1 MKRTSVTDPLLIV
14 SVTVA
19 PEFGRIGITFCP
31 GKKDRHGT
39 SAEWDR
45 DLAAD
50 LDAIRDW
57 GAVAVVTLLEAKELE
72 LLKVQ
77 SLGDEVLRRDMAWF
91 HLPIVDVSTPDEEFE
106 LNWGT
111 AGQRLRV
118 LLQSGFD
125 VVVHCRGG
133 LGRAG
138 TIAARLLVELGVKPV
153 TAVAKVRK
161 ARPGA
166 IETKAQEAFVM
177 KIASERARLGENAE
191 AIAERDNMDWFE
203 RLTGFRE
210 ASYKETRAK
219 LEVNGQQLRSRVNGK
234 SYGIGKLELV
244 PLEALR
250 ERVQAGPR
258 AHGRL
263 KVKVVTG
270 DVRQMHKSPDNTGA
284 VFQVASQFNLLEM
297 IGPTITPEHG
307 VTRYQSDPTQGP
319 ACAIAAGA
327 ATIYRN
333 YFAPVRGFE
342 GQTKERQLDG
352 LAALGEALS
361 SVLHQP
367 VEALW
372 EMRNGYAL
380 CTRAGLDRIAEHLRA
395 LRPEQVDILRGKLHV
410 GVHPDVEV
418 TDADGE
424 NRPLVTQVFCSALPV
439 AYADVPISHWG
450 PFASLILEAAY
461 EATLWAAVLNAQRG
475 ASNIV
480 LLTSLGGGAF
490 RNSDRWIF
498 AAIRRALQM
507 VAALDLEVRLVS
519 YGTPPQA
526 MIQIAEDF
534 GDRRPTMW
542 TT

>member
-1 MKRTSVTDPLLIV
+1 MKRTSVTDPLLIA

-31 GKKDRHGT
+31 GKKDPRRMSG
-39 SAEWDR
+39 EWDR
-45 DLAAD
+45 DLELD
-50 LDAIRDW
+50 LEAIRDW
-57 GAVAVVTLLEAKELE
+57 GAVAVVTLLEPEE
-72 LLKVQ
+72 FEYLKVQ
-77 SLGDEVLRRDMAWF
+77 NLGEEVLRRGMQWF
-91 HLPIVDVSTPDEEFE
+91 HLPIADGATPNSGFE
-106 LNWGT
+106 DTWAS
-111 AGQRLRV
+111 AGQRLRS
-118 LLQSGFD
+118 LLRGGFD
-125 VVVHCRGG
+125 VLVHCRGG

-138 TIAARLLVELGVKPV
+138 TIAARLLVELGVEPA
-153 TAVAKVRK
+153 TAVARVRS
-161 ARPGA
+161 ARPSA
-166 IETKAQEAFVM
+166 IETSAQEAFVM
-177 KIASERARLGENAE
+177 NIRDREMPKKRGEVSTAHRLT
-191 AIAERDNMDWFE
+191 DWFE
-203 RLTGFRE
+203 KLTGFRE
-210 ASYKETRAK
+210 VTYSATRSK
-219 LEVNGQQLRSRVNGK
+219 LKVEGQKLRSLINGK
-234 SYGIGKLELV
+234 CYGIGELELV
-244 PLEALR
+244 PLQTLR
-250 ERVQAGPR
+250 ERVKSDANVS
-258 AHGRL
+258 GRL
-263 KVKVVTG
+263 KTRVVTG
-270 DVRQMHKSPDNTGA
+270 DVRQMHLSPENNGA

-297 IGPTITPEHG
+297 VGPTITPEHG
-307 VTRYQSDPTQGP
+307 VTRYQSDHTQGP

-333 YFAPVRGFE
+333 YFVPVGGVE
-342 GQTKERQLDG
+342 GQRREHQLDG

-361 SVLHQP
+361 SALHQP

-380 CTRAGLDRIAEHLRA
+380 CTRAALDRIGEYLQA
-395 LRPEQVDILRGKLHV
+395 LRPKQVDILRGKLHV
-410 GVHPDVEV
+410 GVHRDVEV
-418 TDADGE
+418 TDADGA

-439 AYADVPISHWG
+439 AYTDVPARHWE

-461 EATLWAAVLNAQRG
+461 EATLCAAVLNAQRG

-490 RNSDRWIF
+490 GNADSWIF